1 MKIIYTSLIYL
12 YLLAIRVASLFIPKA
27 KIWIDGRKNIFEKL
41 QAQLSTLNSQHQ
53 SPDFKLIWF
62 HCASLGEFEQGRP
75 LMEKIKREQPS
86 TKILLTFFSPSGY
99 EIRKNYTGAD
109 FIFYLPMD
117 TPSSAKKFIETVKP
131 EIAIFVKYE
140 FWFNYLNELKK
151 QHVPT
156 YLICGIFREDHYFF
170 KSYGAWF
177 RKQLNAFTHFYLQ
190 DEPSL
195 NSLNSIGYHNATVAG
210 DTRFDRVFEISKNV
224 KQIDI
229 VRQFVADKKVFVAG
243 STWEEDIKI
252 ISNFNFRIE
261 GFKLIIAPHEI
272 DETSI
277 QTTIQQLN
285 NSTIVRYSQA
295 NEQNIKDAEI
305 LIIDNIGMLSSLY
318 QYGTIAFIGGGFGK
332 NIHNI
337 LEPATFGLPII
348 FGPKYQNF
356 NEAKQLIQLGGAFS
370 VSSSEEFKKTVEHL
384 SKPATLQNEAYISKK
399 YVLSHIGATDKIL
412 KSIFKDQP
420 L

>member
-41 QAQLSTLNSQHQ
+41 QAQLSTLNSQYQ

-75 LMEKIKREQPS
+75 LMEKIKSEQPS

-109 FIFYLPMD
+109 CIFYLPMD
-117 TPSSAKKFIETVKP
+117 TPSSARKFIEIVKP
-131 EIAIFVKYE
+131 EIAIFIKYE

-156 YLICGIFREDHYFF
+156 YLICGIFREEHYFF
-170 KSYGAWF
+170 KSYGSWF

-190 DEPSL
+190 DESSM
-195 NSLNSIGYHNATVAG
+195 NSLNSIGYFNGTIVG

-224 KQIDI
+224 KQIDL
-229 VRQFVADKKVFVAG
+229 VRQFVTDKKVFIAG

-252 ISNFNFRIE
+252 ISGFNFRSE
-261 GFKLIIAPHEI
+261 DYKLIIAPHEI
-272 DETSI
+272 DENSI
-277 QTTIQQLN
+277 QSTIQQFG
-285 NSTIVRYSQA
+285 NSTVVSYSQA
-295 NEQNIKDAEI
+295 NEKNVKTADV

-348 FGPKYQNF
+348 FGPKYHNF
-356 NEAKQLIQLGGAFS
+356 IEAKELIHLGGAFS
-370 VSSSEEFKKTVEHL
+370 ISSSENFKKIVNML
-384 SKPATLQNEAYISKK
+384 SKPDALKKAASTSKN
-399 YVLSHIGATDKIL
+399 YVLSNIGATDKIL
-412 KSIFKDQP
+412 RSIFKDRT
-420 L
+420 